1 MTSNTLEHYD
11 DNQPP
16 SGIMRFLARGKHEI
30 EVVHEHIL
38 HDAARDKDIPL
49 RIYAPLTGGPY
60 PLVVF
65 SHGAGDSN
73 ATSPLLLRHWASHG
87 YVVIAPTHLFG
98 ARPLIERS
106 LLRLREELRR
116 PQTQGPEAWRERTGD
131 LVSVMNHADALM
143 HDVPLLRGKI
153 DSTRMGIA
161 GHSFGGYTV
170 MLLGGAT
177 LTEEGK
183 GVVHR
188 FSDPRPRGVIIISGP
203 GRDDMGL
210 TRDSWDE
217 FIKPLLVMAGSRD
230 PGYLPSGT
238 MWRAEPYHFAPPGDK
253 YLLYLRGAHHLS
265 YVGPVI
271 DIPSRDPAQRGPIA
285 NWVRTAA
292 RSVAKVLPAVD
303 QTGLFDYSRIASLAF
318 LDAYVKDDASAIAFL
333 QSKELERYSLRNA
346 RLSYR

>member
-1 MTSNTLEHYD
+1 
-11 DNQPP
+11 
-16 SGIMRFLARGKHEI
+16 MRFLARGLHDI
-30 EVVHEHIL
+30 EVVHEYML
-38 HDAARDKDIPL
+38 HDATRDKDIPL
-49 RIYAPLTGGPY
+49 RIYTPVTGGPY

-65 SHGAGDSN
+65 SHGAGDSS

-98 ARPLIERS
+98 PRPLIERS
-106 LLRLREELRR
+106 ILRLGEELMR
-116 PQTQGPEAWRERTGD
+116 PHKLGPQAWRERTGD
-131 LVSVMNHADALM
+131 LVSVINYAEPLM
-143 HDVPLLRGKI
+143 RVVPLLRDKI
-153 DSTRMGIA
+153 DPTRIGIA

-177 LTEEGK
+177 LIEAETGE
-183 GVVHR
+183 VHC
-188 FSDPRPRGVIIISGP
+188 FSDPRPRCVAIISGP

-210 TRDSWDE
+210 TRGSWDE
-217 FIKPLLVMAGSRD
+217 FTKPLLVMAGSRD
-230 PGYLPSGT
+230 PGYLPAGT

-271 DIPSRDPAQRGPIA
+271 DIPSRDPAQRGTVA
-285 NWVRTAA
+285 NWIRAAA
-292 RSVAKVLPAVD
+292 RSVARVLPAID
-303 QTGLFDYSRIASLAF
+303 QTGLFDYSRIASVAF
-318 LDAYVKDDASAIAFL
+318 LDAYVKDESGAKVFL